1 MTRID
6 FHFNAPD
13 KLGYICRLVRK
24 AHGSGSQLVIFGRDH
39 KLLADLDRELWTF
52 TSLDFLPHCFAA
64 DPLAAQTPILLTDV
78 APTTDHHDVL
88 VNLDGDRC
96 EFFSRFERLIE
107 VVTSDEDDRLAAR
120 ARWKFYKERG
130 YPLTSHD
137 ITGARP

>member
-78 APTTDHHDVL
+78 APTTAHHDVL
-88 VNLDGDRC
+88 VNLDGEGC

-137 ITGARP
+137 ITGARA